1 MSPDADRSPR
11 AALLEALEARR
22 LARLALAIG
31 AIVAVAVPLLFV
43 GGLAGGRTDEPVWV
57 YLSLAFVVFVAT
69 AIMAAV
75 VLLLR
80 RLLRLAVHP
89 AALVRWSATGGLLA
103 GLLWGVAAVALLL
116 GPGQPW
122 ATLVDVALP
131 WAGLLTPL
139 GCWAVYARYKRTV
152 RVRPPVI
159 VATLVAIAGALLLAD
174 LAAFELVALLPD
186 VGRAVDPPV
195 VRLYAYGAIAL
206 VGGQAALALLAVD
219 PPASVGVPAA
229 LAVPPLF
236 GLAGFLAFAPG
247 RGSLAVLA
255 AGLSVGW
262 LATAWQLRQVAD
274 EAVPIGPEFLD

>member
-1 MSPDADRSPR
+1 MPPDADRSPR
-11 AALLEALEARR
+11 AALLEALDARR

-43 GGLAGGRTDEPVWV
+43 VGLAGGRTDEPVWV
-57 YLSLAFVVFVAT
+57 YLPLAFVVFVAT

-80 RLLRLAVHP
+80 RVLRLAVHP
-89 AALVRWSATGGLLA
+89 AALVRWGATGGLVA
-103 GLLWGVAAVALLL
+103 GVLWGVAAVALLL

-131 WAGLLTPL
+131 WAGLLTPF
-139 GCWAVYARYKRTV
+139 GCWAAYTRYKRTA
-152 RVRPPVI
+152 RVRPLMA
-159 VATLVAIAGALLLAD
+159 VATLVAVAGALVLAD

-186 VGRAVDPPV
+186 VGRAVAPRV
-195 VRLYAYGAIAL
+195 VRLYAFGAIAL
-206 VGGQAALALLAVD
+206 VGGQVGLALLAVD
-219 PPASVGVPAA
+219 PPTSVRVPAA
-229 LAVPPLF
+229 LSVPPLF
-236 GLAGFLAFAPG
+236 ALAGFLAFAPG

-262 LATAWQLRQVAD
+262 LATASQLRQVAD
-274 EAVPIGPEFLD
+274 EAVPMGPELLD